1 MKPFRAIVSA
11 TLHKTMLAGLLAVTP
26 AVVTLV
32 ATSAFPTQT
41 LIRFDVAE
49 AQVKAKNKTFEPRRL
64 PGVSQ
69 SFAKGLTEAGNLIQP
84 PEAEDGTQAK
94 PNPRKAIE
102 VLDNLSK
109 GKDKF
114 NPYEMAQLYQFY
126 AYSYYQLEDNKKAR
140 EYFERVLGQAPNIPI
155 SLEASTTL
163 TISQL
168 YGNEENRSEEHTS
181 ELQSRPHLVCRLLLE
196 KKNKKNKQ

>member
-1 MKPFRAIVSA
+1 MKMKPFRAIVSG
-11 TLHKTMLAGLLAVTP
+11 TLHKTMLAGLLTVTP
-26 AVVTLV
+26 AVATLV

-49 AQVKAKNKTFEPRRL
+49 AQVKAKNKMFEPRRL

-69 SFAKGLTEAGNLIQP
+69 NVSKALTEAGNLLQP

-102 VLDNLSK
+102 VLNNLSK

-140 EYFERVLGQAPNIPI
+140 EYFERVLAQSPNIPV
-155 SLEASTTL
+155 SLEASLTL
-163 TISQL
+163 TISNF
-168 YGNEENRSEEHTS
+168 Y
-181 ELQSRPHLVCRLLLE
+181 V
-196 KKNKKNKQ
+196 NKEIYQKSLNLF